1 MTALQNGEASVILRV
16 ACRDAALRTLLT
28 HLRSRLSPCAENSG
42 GAIVITDSAA
52 SCTTRTIVVVD
63 PGKPGAIRLV
73 SSAIREDCIGGVVI
87 IDRLDR
93 DLPAVLEAVSAG
105 LRAFSPGVFA
115 ELDRA
120 ASLSHRQ
127 EQVLHLVALGL
138 SNSAVA
144 QRLRISRST
153 VKREVAHL
161 VALFAST
168 NRAHLVAQAV
178 EQGFLRSRLAAPRHP
193 ASPRD

>member
-1 MTALQNGEASVILRV
+1 VIVRV

-28 HLRSRLSPCAENSG
+28 HLRSGLSPCAENSG
-42 GAIVITDSAA
+42 GAILITDSAA
-52 SCTTRTIVVVD
+52 SCTTSTIVVVD

-73 SSAIREDCIGGVVI
+73 LTAIREDRIGGAVT

-93 DLPAVLEAVSAG
+93 DLPALLEAVSAG